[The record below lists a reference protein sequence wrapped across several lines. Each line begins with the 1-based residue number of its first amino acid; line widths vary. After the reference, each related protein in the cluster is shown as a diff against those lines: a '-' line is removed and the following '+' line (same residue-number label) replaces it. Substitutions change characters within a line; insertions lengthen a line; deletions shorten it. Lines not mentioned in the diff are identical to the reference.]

1 MLNFN
6 KEAYGKL
13 AVDFEN
19 WWEHKLERP
28 IIQVT
33 LTDSGKSAGG
43 DFFSSNYRRDIL
55 NALYDMNLPVADA
68 VQAIEKAYS
77 TVTFLGDAFPVF
89 YMRPTGVLGG
99 FLGQEFGI
107 DHNLGTVWFKK
118 TGQDL
123 EEASEIKLDDQCPLF
138 ARAIALTEQ
147 VQNHFDGALAV
158 GVPDLGGVYDVL
170 ASIVDANELLLAL
183 YTEPDEVKKAAWN
196 IFERMVEALGRF
208 QSVIRPDKVPGY
220 TCWATMLS
228 QKPYYVLQ
236 NDFSAMIS
244 AEMFDE
250 FYMPILR
257 KECESVERTVY
268 HLDGPGA
275 VRHIDSI
282 LSIESLNGLQWVN
295 GAGAPGLDQWPDIY
309 RKTIAA
315 GKLCQ
320 VFINNS
326 DELRFIDDIADIV
339 GSVKGFCF
347 ICTGDLAEKDKFM
360 RYMEK
365 YKVI

>member
-1 MLNFN
+1 MLHFN
-6 KEAYGKL
+6 PESYKKIAD
-13 AVDFEN
+13 DFEKG
-19 WWEHKLERP
+19 WAPQLERP
-28 IIQVT
+28 IMQVT
-33 LTDSGKSAGG
+33 LTDTSKNVGA
-43 DFFSSNYRRDIL
+43 DFFGSNYRRDIL
-55 NALYDMNLPVADA
+55 NAMYDMELPVGQA
-68 VQAIEKAYS
+68 VQAIEQAYS

-99 FLGQEFGI
+99 FLGQESGI
-107 DHNLGTVWFKK
+107 DHELGTVWFKK

-123 EEASEIKLDDQCPLF
+123 EEAAAIRLDEANPLY
-138 ARAIALTEQ
+138 ARALALTEE
-147 VQNHFDGALAV
+147 VQRHFGGAMAV

-183 YTEPDEVKKAAWN
+183 YTEPDAVKTAAWN
-196 IFERMVEALGRF
+196 IYERMVEAIGRF
-208 QSVIRPDKVPGY
+208 LDAIHPELVPGY

-250 FYMPILR
+250 FYLPILK
-257 KECESVERTVY
+257 KECECVPRTIY

-282 LSIESLNGLQWVN
+282 LSCEALDGLQWVN

-326 DELRFIDDIADIV
+326 DELRYIDDIANIV
-339 GSVKGFCF
+339 GSVKDFCF
-347 ICTGDLAEKDKFM
+347 ICTGDLAEQDRFM